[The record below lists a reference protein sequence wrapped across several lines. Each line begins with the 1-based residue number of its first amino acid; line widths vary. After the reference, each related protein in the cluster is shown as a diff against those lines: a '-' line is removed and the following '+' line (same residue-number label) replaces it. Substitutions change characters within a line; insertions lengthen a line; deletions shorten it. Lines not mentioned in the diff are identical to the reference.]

1 VPDLQPRN
9 TIPLWLVNLVLAL
22 AYGSYALWSLYRG
35 GAFGYHDLSLIN
47 DFFSNAWSGRPFW
60 ITDEDVS
67 HLSIHFTP
75 TLVLLFPFFLLS
87 DSQALF
93 LQVGLCAVRLA
104 GVARL
109 VFRPG
114 VAHETAGGVDARGRF
129 CGMGGFCGFECLY
142 ARGRG
147 IGALRSALPLFASAA
162 LVGIVRGIA
171 TKWCVLFTVLAAGV
185 RPDGKLFLAVQA
197 VALLFLPRTHRPD
210 AQASVRRV
218 AAVSATG
225 LLTWSCS

>member
-1 VPDLQPRN
+1 LHVWYFDQVLR
-9 TIPLWLVNLVLAL
+9 TRPLAASTRAVVSAAWAVFVVSNVYTRAVAASAHYEAL
-22 AYGSYALWSLYRG
+22 Y
-35 GAFGYHDLSLIN
+35 
-47 DFFSNAWSGRPFW
+47 
-60 ITDEDVS
+60 
-67 HLSIHFTP
+67 
-75 TLVLLFPFFLLS
+75 
-87 DSQALF
+87 
-93 LQVGLCAVRLA
+93 
-104 GVARL
+104 
-109 VFRPG
+109 
-114 VAHETAGGVDARGRF
+114 
-129 CGMGGFCGFECLY
+129 
-142 ARGRG
+142 
-147 IGALRSALPLFASAA
+147 PLFASAA